1 WHMRAPARFAA
12 WQEATQTIQ
21 IAPGEGLIGRV
32 GVSGQVEW
40 SADVA
45 TDPIMLRRPAAAT
58 VPFTAGY
65 AVPLLV
71 QQDVVGVL
79 AFYTDM
85 MDALDAALLDTL
97 RQVGMHLG
105 WVIERQR
112 RTEQAQRQHDALVQ
126 REKLAAMSTMLAS
139 VAHELNNPL
148 ASIVLHAEL
157 LGDEVQGG
165 VLAQPVAEIAQAAT
179 RCERLV

>member
-1 WHMRAPARFAA
+1 NTASTPEEALQQALDRICAATGWPMGQAYLPAPDASGAWVPSALWQVRDPARFAA

-21 IAPGEGLIGRV
+21 IAPGGGLIGRV
-32 GVSGQVEW
+32 GVSGQVGGGGGA
-40 SADVA
+40 SDASR
-45 TDPIMLRRPAAAT
+45 LHGPAAAT

-79 AFYTDM
+79 AFYTDT

-105 WVIERQR
+105 RVIERQR
-112 RTEQAQRQHDALVQ
+112 ATEQAQRQH
-126 REKLAAMSTMLAS
+126 
-139 VAHELNNPL
+139 
-148 ASIVLHAEL
+148 
-157 LGDEVQGG
+157 
-165 VLAQPVAEIAQAAT
+165 
-179 RCERLV
+179 